1 MSETGHRA
9 RNLFRAGAFWR
20 SRAASSA
27 LGIALLLASIVSAR
41 ADPEAVKLGTVKG
54 TLVGPF
60 YLAEEKGYFAA
71 QNLAVEIVY
80 FDAAQPIAVATA
92 SGGVDFGAV
101 GLTGGFYSLG
111 GQGALRI
118 VAGYFSEAPGFQLI
132 DYLVSNRA
140 YAAGLHSLK
149 DLAGHSVGVTQIGS
163 ALHYALGLA
172 AEKYGIDLAGLH
184 IMPLQA
190 NANIASA
197 IAGGQVDAALLN
209 AFYSAPIIR
218 RGDAKLLGIVGDET
232 PWQMGALFTTAK
244 IADDRRDTIE
254 RFLKAYRRGAQEYHD
269 AFTGADG
276 ARHDGPTAD
285 AVAAIIAK
293 NVGQPA
299 ADVKA
304 SVTYVDPELRLDVKD
319 IQHQVAWYKSQGM
332 IKTPVDADAI
342 IDKRYVVPMPGK

>member
-1 MSETGHRA
+1 MSDKGHRA
-9 RNLFRAGAFWR
+9 WTPRRCVVATCRF
-20 SRAASSA
+20 AAIFLISV
-27 LGIALLLASIVSAR
+27 ALLAAPLVSAQ
-41 ADPEAVKLGTVKG
+41 AGTEALKLGTVKG

-60 YLAEEKGYFAA
+60 YLAAEKGYFAA
-71 QNLAVEIVY
+71 EDLAVEIVY

-92 SGGVDFGAV
+92 SGGIDLGAV
-101 GLTGGFYSLG
+101 GLTGGFYALG

-118 VAGYFSEAPGFQLI
+118 IAGFFSEAPGFQLI
-132 DYLVSNRA
+132 DYLASNRA

-172 AEKYGIDLAGLH
+172 AEKYRIDLNSLH

-197 IAGGQVDAALLN
+197 ITGGQVDAALLN
-209 AFYSAPIIR
+209 AFYSAPIIQ
-218 RGDAKLLGIVGDET
+218 RGDAKLLGVVGDET
-232 PWQMGALFTTAK
+232 PWQMGAVFTTAK
-244 IADDRRDTIE
+244 IADERHDTIE

-276 ARHDGPTAD
+276 KRHDGPTAD

-293 NVGQPA
+293 NVGQPV

-304 SVTYVDPELRLDVKD
+304 RVTYVDPGLRLDVKD
-319 IQHQVAWYKSQGM
+319 IAHQIAWYKAQGM
-332 IKTPVDADAI
+332 VKGQVDAAAL
-342 IDKRYVVPMPGK
+342 IDKRYVVPLPGK